1 MGIIVCEA
9 KNHFGT
15 SEVRANVVINDLN
28 EEFSVW
34 TDNAIPIVVGDKV
47 SVACGVSSHKY
58 SDELKWFKGDVAVEN
73 GNGESMISYHLLVY
87 RQNCSNKLGVKQFAF
102 RT

>member
-9 KNHFGT
+9 KNNFGT

-34 TDNAIPIVVGDKV
+34 MDNAMPIVVGDNV
-47 SVACGVSSHKY
+47 SVSCGVSSHKY
-58 SDELKWFKGDVAVEN
+58 SDELKWFKGDVAVES
-73 GNGESMISYHLLVY
+73 GNGERKMIPYHSCVF
-87 RQNCSNKLGVKQFAF
+87 SIAIK
-102 RT
+102 